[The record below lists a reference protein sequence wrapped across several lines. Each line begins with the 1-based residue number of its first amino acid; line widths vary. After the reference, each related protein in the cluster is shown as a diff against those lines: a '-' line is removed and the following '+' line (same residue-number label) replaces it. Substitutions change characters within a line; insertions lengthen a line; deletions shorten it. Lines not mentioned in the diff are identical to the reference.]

1 MGGKY
6 GTKETKE
13 VVTLGKVVTL
23 AILAEVKKDGF
34 QVKDLGA
41 FLKSPEFEKAVVPAV
56 ENVELVASE
65 VTELDFFDGLALSKH
80 AYACADEILDALKAT
95 VKKTA

>member
-34 QVKDLGA
+34 QAKDLGA
-41 FLKSPEFEKAVVPAV
+41 FLKSPEFEAAVRPAV
-56 ENVELVASE
+56 ENVELVGPELA
-65 VTELDFFDGLALSKH
+65 ELDFFDGLDLGKH
-80 AYACADEILDALKAT
+80 TYACITDILDAVKAT
-95 VKKTA
+95 VK